1 MSRSFLRVLAQRR
14 PAPALTPDAP
24 PREELEAVL
33 RAAAGTAAADPGLS
47 WRVAVTTRRSA
58 PELAAALAGM
68 TRVPNMAAPFPRLK
82 GKQLRRLAA
91 FRGALKWAS
100 TGGLGCALVFSPDE
114 ALGVPRKEQLQAAH
128 GARPLLEAA
137 FWGAGWGTVWACRD
151 GAGEEEA
158 VRAFY
163 GLAAEEKL
171 LGWLFVGRP
180 PRGLATEHAA
190 TRPAPGP
197 RISYH

>member
-1 MSRSFLRVLAQRR
+1 MSRTFLRVLAQRR

-33 RAAAGTAAADPGLS
+33 RAVAGTGGAVPGPG

-68 TRVPNMAAPFPRLK
+68 TAVPDMTGPVPRLK

-91 FRGALKWAS
+91 FRGALKWAG
-100 TGGLGCALVFSPDE
+100 TGGMCLAVVFSPDE
-114 ALGVPRKEQLQAAH
+114 DRGVPRKEQLAAAH

-137 FWGAGWGTVWACRD
+137 FWAAGWGTIWEQRD
-151 GAGEEEA
+151 EA
-158 VRAFY
+158 RQDAVCDYY
-163 GLAAEEKL
+163 GLGPRERI
-171 LGWLFVGRP
+171 LGWLFVGRV
-180 PRGLATEHAA
+180 PRAA
-190 TRPAPGP
+190 AAGHVVTRPLAEVPVTWL
-197 RISYH
+197 

>member
-1 MSRSFLRVLAQRR
+1 MSRTFLRVLAQRR

-33 RAAAGTAAADPGLS
+33 RATAGTAAADPGLS

-58 PELAAALAGM
+58 PLLAAALAGM
-68 TRVPNMAAPFPRLK
+68 TRVPSMTAPFPRLK

-100 TGGLGCALVFSPDE
+100 TGGLGCALIFSPDE
-114 ALGVPRKEQLQAAH
+114 ALGTSRKEQLAAAH

-137 FWGAGWGTVWACRD
+137 FWAAGWATVWAHRD
-151 GAGEEEA
+151 GAGEEA
-158 VRAFY
+158 VRALY
-163 GLAAEEKL
+163 GLGEQERI

-180 PRGLATEHAA
+180 PRGVAAEHAA
-190 TRPAPGP
+190 TRPTPGP
-197 RISYH
+197 RVTYR

>member
-1 MSRSFLRVLAQRR
+1 MSRTFLRVLAQRR
-14 PAPALTPDAP
+14 PAPGLTPEAP

-58 PELAAALAGM
+58 PELAAALAGL
-68 TRVPNMAAPFPRLK
+68 TRVPNMSAPFPRLK

-100 TGGLGCALVFSPDE
+100 TGGLGCALVFSPDGT
-114 ALGVPRKEQLQAAH
+114 LGVPRKEQLNAAH

-137 FWGAGWGTVWACRD
+137 FWAAGWGTVWAHRD
-151 GAGEEEA
+151 GEGEDA

-163 GLAAEEKL
+163 GLTEEEKL

-180 PRGLATEHAA
+180 PRAVAAEHTA
-190 TRPAPGP
+190 TRPTPGP